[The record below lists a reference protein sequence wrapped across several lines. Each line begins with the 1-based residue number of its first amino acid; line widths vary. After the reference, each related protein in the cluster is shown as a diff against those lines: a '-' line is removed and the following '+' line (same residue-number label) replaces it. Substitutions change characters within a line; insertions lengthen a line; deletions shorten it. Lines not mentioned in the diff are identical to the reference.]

1 MKTVNSTH
9 SPRNHN
15 VRSHHVGFPTVR
27 QPIARI
33 LLGASMVFAFMLV
46 PAAQA
51 QVPLVEQIDI
61 ASQRMDVPALQ
72 QHVAQ
77 ATSDYDAAF
86 AYYRLAITASVQ
98 ENETQLKDALSQAVT
113 RLEAALENTALGNN
127 ERAEIYALLASV
139 RGMQA
144 GYAPIKGAYYGMRS
158 DKAINSAK
166 QLAPNNPRVLL
177 ISAILAYQTPSMFGG
192 DVQTARQQVDAALTA
207 FNQPCQQYCWGQAE
221 AYVWRGLMKKS
232 AGDMAG
238 AKADWA
244 LAVQQAPG
252 YQWPQQL
259 LASR

>member
-1 MKTVNSTH
+1 MMKTLKFTYSTGNTT
-9 SPRNHN
+9 SRFNAA
-15 VRSHHVGFPTVR
+15 R
-27 QPIARI
+27 QPFVS
-33 LLGASMVFAFMLV
+33 LCLGASMVFATMLV
-46 PAAQA
+46 PAVQA

-86 AYYRLAITASVQ
+86 AHYRLAITASVQ
-98 ENETQLKDALSQAVT
+98 ENEAQLKDALSHAVT
-113 RLEAALENTALGNN
+113 RLEAALESNALGNN
-127 ERAEIYALLASV
+127 ERAEIYALLAAV

-144 GYAPIKGAYYGMRS
+144 GFAPIKGAYYGMRS

-177 ISAILAYQTPSMFGG
+177 VSAILSYQTPSMFGG
-192 DVQTARQQVDAALTA
+192 DVQIARRDVEAALTA

-232 AGDMAG
+232 VGDVAG

-244 LAVQQAPG
+244 LALQQAPS

-259 LASR
+259 LARR